1 MLEGA
6 VACAPAGLAA
16 TAVQAG
22 LSQIVLGGG
31 SLLGVGL
38 AKLLGLRRGPI
49 AGLCVAV
56 LLVPTAWQSARL
68 SSLKEAHRQ
77 TESLFASLQTRHEGL
92 TRDQEEI
99 ERQLRRASNR
109 LAQIETESAA
119 TRNLAEAYE
128 PDLDPR
134 LFLWNA
140 EADYVRV
147 PKWYM
152 DWLTFAEKDTMASVG
167 AVLDADRT
175 FARDDGRLS
184 SALLG
189 ALGMSAPEQQALQA
203 HCQSHFEAYRSFA
216 NSSGYLAEIPSLNLE
231 LPETA
236 RINDASRAWVLPPN
250 PQDGD
255 RWRAAFEA
263 GLAQLAGEERARII
277 LRSARLDGSMS
288 QHFQQFGAEDLMIV
302 ATPLPEGGVSLSRR
316 RFYHGQPEWSSDYR
330 VSFTTALSPSRT
342 ENPQGRWQ
350 PADGLRHWLGRPLPA
365 ALVDYLSNWRNSHPE
380 VPDEPRKQ

>member
-109 LAQIETESAA
+109 LAQIEAQSAV
-119 TRNLAEAYE
+119 TGNLAEAYE

-140 EADYVRV
+140 KRI
-147 PKWYM
+147 
-152 DWLTFAEKDTMASVG
+152 TCG
-167 AVLDADRT
+167 
-175 FARDDGRLS
+175 
-184 SALLG
+184 
-189 ALGMSAPEQQALQA
+189 
-203 HCQSHFEAYRSFA
+203 CQS
-216 NSSGYLAEIPSLNLE
+216 GTWI
-231 LPETA
+231 
-236 RINDASRAWVLPPN
+236 
-250 PQDGD
+250 G
-255 RWRAAFEA
+255 
-263 GLAQLAGEERARII
+263 
-277 LRSARLDGSMS
+277 
-288 QHFQQFGAEDLMIV
+288 
-302 ATPLPEGGVSLSRR
+302 
-316 RFYHGQPEWSSDYR
+316 
-330 VSFTTALSPSRT
+330 
-342 ENPQGRWQ
+342 
-350 PADGLRHWLGRPLPA
+350 
-365 ALVDYLSNWRNSHPE
+365 
-380 VPDEPRKQ
+380 